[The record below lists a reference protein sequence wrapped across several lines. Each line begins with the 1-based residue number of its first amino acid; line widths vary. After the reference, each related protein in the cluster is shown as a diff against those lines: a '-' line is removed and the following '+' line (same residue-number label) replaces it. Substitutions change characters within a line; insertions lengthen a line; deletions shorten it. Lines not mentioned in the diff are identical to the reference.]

1 MTEEWREQREPRM
14 GGNRSERSRLVSHYV
29 HTGRF
34 THVVHL
40 PSLRFTSFGL
50 RSWPPDGSA
59 SRLSALPHHFLLR
72 SGLRPVNGSA
82 SRRSA
87 VPAARRDRVGNRLT
101 VCFPR
106 SSPVPSVFRLHSFA
120 SRYAS
125 TPHTLPHLRL
135 VPSVVSSVV
144 HSLRS
149 LPPSVT
155 PFRNEP

>member
-82 SRRSA
+82 SRPSA

-106 SSPVPSVFRLHSFA
+106 SSPVPSVFRLHSSA

-125 TPHTLPHLRL
+125 TPHK
-135 VPSVVSSVV
+135 
-144 HSLRS
+144 
-149 LPPSVT
+149 
-155 PFRNEP
+155 